1 MYEFLATFPN
11 GVVDVLSTVAVQ
23 LREDWYGYIHFHKLE
38 TNIREITYIKSQPSF
53 IIHYFP
59 PSTFFLNISKIRQAK
74 QFTPIDLNFD
84 LWNPVSKFR
93 SSAFRLL
100 IFQISTKLPSL
111 VNLSKFLIFVNHL
124 QKKKKGYSISWNS
137 ETTISCSQGRP
148 VALIL
153 SHKETSSVHASY
165 TRDLVSLKLFLQRVY
180 SSRVAHYYTGQCTR
194 YERDRRGERKRVRA
208 REMNSSGEYS
218 RATPSRQVLINKH
231 TVTADTVRLECGDK
245 GNRVGRVS
253 FEMSENARGSR
264 AYKLYKIKGCP
275 PWIASSFWRMRGDC
289 IGCEFASE
297 FRIGF
302 A

>member
-38 TNIREITYIKSQPSF
+38 TNTREITYIKSQPSF

-124 QKKKKGYSISWNS
+124 QKKKKKRIFHIVKFGDDDFLFSRKAGRFNS
-137 ETTISCSQGRP
+137 FAQRNELGTRELHSRSCLLKTLPPARLF
-148 VALIL
+148 VARCTLL
-153 SHKETSSVHASY
+153 HGAMHKIW
-165 TRDLVSLKLFLQRVY
+165 
-180 SSRVAHYYTGQCTR
+180 
-194 YERDRRGERKRVRA
+194 ER
-208 REMNSSGEYS
+208 
-218 RATPSRQVLINKH
+218 
-231 TVTADTVRLECGDK
+231 
-245 GNRVGRVS
+245 
-253 FEMSENARGSR
+253 
-264 AYKLYKIKGCP
+264 
-275 PWIASSFWRMRGDC
+275 
-289 IGCEFASE
+289 
-297 FRIGF
+297 
-302 A
+302 